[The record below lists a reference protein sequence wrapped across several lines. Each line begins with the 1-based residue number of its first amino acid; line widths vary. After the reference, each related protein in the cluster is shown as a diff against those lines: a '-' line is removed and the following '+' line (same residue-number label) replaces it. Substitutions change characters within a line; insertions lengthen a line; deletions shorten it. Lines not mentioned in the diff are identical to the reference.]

1 MTDAP
6 SPHDVPETEDAF
18 FDRIAV
24 QMAELEFRRNL
35 QRDKPRLFEPGQ
47 QHHRRHNLDMLT
59 LHYQVNREAAAN
71 GRTIVE
77 RTKAHG
83 FLHAML
89 LWTQGQILYVGLAPD
104 DTPQWRPNP
113 EVDDDLANPF
123 DPPPF

>member
-35 QRDKPRLFEPGQ
+35 RRDQPKLFEPGQ

-59 LHYQVNREAAAN
+59 LYYAVNREAAAT
-71 GRTIVE
+71 GRTIMVRILPSQADGSAPACKLP
-77 RTKAHG
+77 RTG
-83 FLHAML
+83 SPRETRR
-89 LWTQGQILYVGLAPD
+89 TQTHKPKTCMRRLSTLPHRG
-104 DTPQWRPNP
+104 
-113 EVDDDLANPF
+113 
-123 DPPPF
+123 